1 VTYLAITDTDPELF
15 DPSILPKNVLEA
27 VEADSFWCLSRLLDG
42 IQDNYIF
49 AQPGIQRSVR
59 RMAELVARIDGLLY
73 PLAQYN
79 TSTDLQKKNSSS
91 FVSSRITECR
101 IHAVCFS
108 LDELLADAGDQRPE
122 YNPDVGYLFGQ
133 CF

>member
-1 VTYLAITDTDPELF
+1 MTYLAITDTDPELF

-79 TSTDLQKKNSSS
+79 TPTDLQKKKQLLFRLISNHRMSNS
-91 FVSSRITECR
+91 C
-101 IHAVCFS
+101 S
-108 LDELLADAGDQRPE
+108 LLFAG
-122 YNPDVGYLFGQ
+122 
-133 CF
+133 